1 MELRSVPKHLSA
13 GPPPTTT
20 KSHSASTSRTHTPTP
35 STTYP
40 SHRYNEFN
48 EYNEKQ
54 SLEYIEQPPI
64 SLDEDE
70 GVSPIEEVRVTVSSS
85 DDPSL
90 PYNTFRMWFLG
101 LIFTAII
108 AFVNQFF
115 YLRQTQISIG
125 YSVVALV
132 SLPLGHMMAKCL
144 PTRQFRI
151 NLVPFTRIGFSFT
164 LNPGPFSI
172 KEHILIGTMAA
183 CNANTAYAVDIVIL
197 QKIFYGEEQPFVAG
211 LFLVLTTQVTGFAM
225 AGAIRRFLVRP
236 ADMVWPSTLVT
247 ASLFRS
253 LHASSTGSSSSDLEN
268 AGRMSRMKY
277 FLLVTLGSFIYYWF
291 PGYIFPTIGVISWIC
306 WINPQNAVLAQLT
319 GSQGLGIGTIALDWS
334 AVSYNLQPLVT
345 PWFAQLNI
353 MLGFIFLTYILVPWA
368 YYTNLWDSKK
378 YPILSANSF
387 QQNGSI
393 YNVSAVLDSNGFLDE
408 EAYRIYGPLRISGF
422 FALTYG
428 VGFAALTAT
437 IVHTI
442 LYHGKEIVQRWKSA
456 ASGREDVHSRL
467 MSAYPEVPDWWYGL
481 LFVVMVTLSFITTV
495 KYEYMPWWALILAL
509 FMASIFIIPVGILQA
524 VTNQQPGL
532 NIVTEYVIGYLLP
545 GRAIANVTFKTYGYI
560 VNVQALNF
568 VSDLKLGHYMKVPP
582 QSMFLVQ
589 VISSVISCTIN
600 LGTATWL
607 MNTQPNLCTPQ
618 GAPFTCRA
626 TNTFYSASV
635 IWGAIGPARVFGHKD
650 GALYSSVQLGFIIGA
665 LLPLIFWAASKQ
677 FPKAQWLKL
686 VHWPV
691 LLTATSNMPPAL
703 PYFYS
708 NGLVIGFVFMFLMR
722 RYRYRW
728 WSRYNYLTSAALDTG
743 VALGGMVI
751 FFVFEMWNIKMP
763 HWWGNPDPNA
773 TDINAAAMD
782 HCGLGRRPLEP

>member
-1 MELRSVPKHLSA
+1 MELRSIPKHLS
-13 GPPPTTT
+13 
-20 KSHSASTSRTHTPTP
+20 R
-35 STTYP
+35 
-40 SHRYNEFN
+40 
-48 EYNEKQ
+48 
-54 SLEYIEQPPI
+54 SLEHVEQSPI
-64 SLDEDE
+64 NLDEDAST
-70 GVSPIEEVRVTVSSS
+70 SPIEEVRVTVSSN

-101 LIFTAII
+101 LLFTSII

-132 SLPLGHMMAKCL
+132 SLPLGHMMAKIL
-144 PTRQFRI
+144 PTREFRI
-151 NLVPFTRIGFSFT
+151 KLVPFTRIGFTFT

-183 CNANTAYAVDIVIL
+183 CA
-197 QKIFYGEEQPFVAG
+197 F
-211 LFLVLTTQVTGFAM
+211 
-225 AGAIRRFLVRP
+225 RRFLVRP

-277 FLLVTLGSFIYYWF
+277 FLLVTLGSFAFYWF
-291 PGYIFPTIGVISWIC
+291 PGYIFPTIGVISWVC
-306 WINPQNAVLAQLT
+306 WMSPNNAVLAQLT
-319 GSQGLGIGTIALDWS
+319 GSQGLGIGTISLDWS
-334 AVSYNLQPLVT
+334 AISYNLQPLVT

-353 MLGFIFLTYILVPWA
+353 MLGFVFFTYLLVPWA

-378 YPILSANSF
+378 YPILSPNSF

-393 YNVSAVLDSNGFLDE
+393 YDVIAVLDSNGHLDE
-408 EAYRIYGPLRISGF
+408 EAYRTYGPLRITGF

-437 IVHTI
+437 VVHTL

-456 ASGREDVHSRL
+456 ATGREDVHARL

-495 KYEYMPWWALILAL
+495 KYDYMPWWALILAL
-509 FMASIFIIPVGILQA
+509 FIAAIFIIPVGILQA

-568 VSDLKLGHYMKVPP
+568 IADLKLGHYMKVPP

-589 VISSVISCTIN
+589 VISSLISCTIN

-607 MNTQPNLCTPQ
+607 MRTQPDICTE
-618 GAPFTCRA
+618 AAYPFTCRS
-626 TNTFYSASV
+626 TKTFYSASV
-635 IWGAIGPARVFGHKD
+635 IWGAIGPARVFGHLD
-650 GALYSSVQLGFIIGA
+650 GALYSPVQLGFLIGA

-677 FPKAQWLKL
+677 FPKSQWLKL

-691 LLTATSNMPPAL
+691 LFTATSHMPPAL

-708 NGLVIGFVFMFLMR
+708 NGLLLGFIFMFLMR

-728 WSRYNYLTSAALDTG
+728 WSRYNYLTSAAMDTG
-743 VALGGMVI
+743 VALGGLTIVLSAAVLCSHSI
-751 FFVFEMWNIKMP
+751 QVRLNIPFHRAK
-763 HWWGNPDPNA
+763 
-773 TDINAAAMD
+773 
-782 HCGLGRRPLEP
+782 